1 MGNCAFRGFEEG
13 GDSSSTIKVVTASGG
28 IVELRQPVAVE
39 SVTNGFP
46 GHGVY
51 RIRSFSSPQQL
62 LHNEELIAGERYYL
76 RPINH
81 PHHTLPS
88 HAAPYRVSFDR
99 DGSFWKKQEI
109 AQSAVPYN
117 RFHGYVG
124 NSCNSGGGMWK
135 VKLVISPQQLNE
147 ILSQE
152 ARTEALIES
161 VRAVGQWG
169 FLSGELRP
177 VEPRE

>member
-13 GDSSSTIKVVTASGG
+13 GDSSSTIKVVTANGG
-28 IVELRQPVAVE
+28 IMELRQPVAAE

-109 AQSAVPYN
+109 AQSAV
-117 RFHGYVG
+117 
-124 NSCNSGGGMWK
+124 
-135 VKLVISPQQLNE
+135 KLVISPQQLNE

-161 VRAVGQWG
+161 VRAVAKCGGGGGGSGAFSVASSDQWSLASSRKG
-169 FLSGELRP
+169 SSENVGYY
-177 VEPRE
+177 